1 MKSTDLCF
9 FRQKVILLEI
19 DFLLKLALIFQEA
32 LLTEFSAEE
41 ISPVYLYLERNN
53 VCCCSQNVNTEKLT
67 QSPSCSVFLLN

>member
-32 LLTEFSAEE
+32 LLTEFSA
-41 ISPVYLYLERNN
+41 VYLYLERNN